1 MLPFTSVPHTRLQA
15 LNARTMHTSL
25 QETAQATLH
34 VDADAGPLVAFL
46 EHASEIGREVT
57 AEAVVARALVEALRA
72 HPHLNARIGV
82 EGLTV
87 YHAVNL
93 GRMVALDRGV
103 IVPVVSD
110 AQVMSLGEIDGALRA
125 AVEKTRAGELSPN
138 DARRATVTIA
148 SFAEYAV
155 DHFTPIL
162 VAGMVATLGIGR
174 LRAVCEPV
182 GGRCVP
188 GHRLALSLT
197 FDHRAIHGVD
207 AARFVTT
214 LTERLADP
222 HGLA

>member
-1 MLPFTSVPHTRLQA
+1 MLPFTTVPHTRLQA
-15 LNARTMHTSL
+15 LNARVMHQAI

-46 EHASEIGREVT
+46 DHASQLGREVT
-57 AEAVVARALVEALRA
+57 VEAVVARALVEALRA
-72 HPHLNARIGV
+72 HPHINARVGV

-87 YHAVNL
+87 YHAINL

-103 IVPVVSD
+103 IVPVVSS
-110 AQVMSLGEIDGALRA
+110 AQAMSLDELGAALRT
-125 AVEKTRAGELSPN
+125 AVEKTEAGELSPN

-148 SFAEYAV
+148 SFTEYAV

-162 VAGMVATLGIGR
+162 VSGMVATLGVGR
-174 LRAVCEPV
+174 LRTVCEPV
-182 GGRCVP
+182 DGRCVP

-197 FDHRAIHGVD
+197 FDHRAVHGVD

-214 LTERLADP
+214 LAERLADP